1 VSIANQDQADHWNGE
16 EAEHWV
22 AEQARYDDML
32 SAFVDMLLDAA
43 HVASG
48 DRVLDV
54 GCGCGA
60 TTIAAA
66 RAAAP
71 AQVIGIDLS
80 QPMLARAGVNASS
93 TGVENVAFEQADAQV
108 YQPPEPVDVVFSR
121 FGIMFF
127 ADPTA
132 AFANLRRAASTH
144 GRLAFV
150 CWQELAANEWLV
162 VPGAALAQHVPLPN
176 FGGPGAPGMFAL
188 SDADGIRRTLSSSG
202 WRNIAVAPG
211 DVPLLVGGTG
221 TLDTAVEFL
230 RTGAIGR
237 RVLGGTEPEA
247 AARAVEAV
255 RDALAP
261 YVTADGVR
269 LQGAVWLVT
278 ATTEA

>member
-1 VSIANQDQADHWNGE
+1 VSIVNQDQADHWNGE

-32 SAFVDMLLDAA
+32 SPFVDMLLEAA
-43 HVASG
+43 HVGSG

-71 AQVIGIDLS
+71 ARATGVDLS
-80 QPMLARAGVNASS
+80 QRMLARARTDASDA
-93 TGVENVAFEQADAQV
+93 GVENVTFEQADAQV
-108 YQPPEPVDVVFSR
+108 HRPADTVDVVLSR

-132 AFANLRRAASTH
+132 AFANLRGAALPN

-162 VPGAALAQHVPLPN
+162 VPGAALAHHVKVPD
-176 FGGPGAPGMFAL
+176 FGGPGGPGMFAF
-188 SDADGIRRTLSSSG
+188 SDADRVRRTLSDAG
-202 WRNIAVAPG
+202 WRDIEVAAR
-211 DVPLLVGGTG
+211 DVPMLIGGRG
-221 TLDTAVEFL
+221 TLDTAVDFL

-237 RVLGGTEPEA
+237 RVLGGTEPEQ
-247 AARAVEAV
+247 AARAVEGV
-255 RDALAP
+255 RDALES
-261 YVTADGVR
+261 YVTAEGVR
-269 LQGAVWLVT
+269 LNGAVWLVT
-278 ATTEA
+278 AAR